1 MIRIVA
7 NMCLHAAVG
16 TRLTCS
22 PSDING
28 DMCSFEHLLSKVF
41 QVGHESHFLV
51 TKSKAESLAIAKM

>member
-41 QVGHESHFLV
+41 
-51 TKSKAESLAIAKM
+51 